1 MLSALARKGGRRARC
16 RKKTMSLGSGKLCQ
30 ICQTFGS
37 QGPPKKKKKATHT
50 HGPEVRNSL
59 GSQGTN
65 SICLIIC
72 SVSVCPAKCRPISSP
87 SNSEFLGL
95 WIDVEGEMG
104 SLRWGVQEIDD

>member
-1 MLSALARKGGRRARC
+1 MQEKDHEFRVRQVVSDMSNIRKSRA
-16 RKKTMSLGSGKLCQ
+16 S
-30 ICQTFGS
+30 
-37 QGPPKKKKKATHT
+37 KKKKKATHT

-104 SLRWGVQEIDD
+104 SPRWGVQEIDD